1 VDAHDVR
8 LRELLWS
15 CGWMRRALEA
25 ARDVHAPDWLIGA
38 GAIRGLVWDR
48 LHGVADPAPPEDVDL
63 VFFDPASLGPERDEA
78 VRAALAA
85 RAPDLPW
92 DVKNQAAVHLW
103 YPRVFGVEVEPLG
116 SVCDAVATWPE
127 TATAVGVR
135 LTDAGELL
143 VVAPLGLDDLFGLVW
158 RRNPRR
164 VTVAEYRRR
173 LEDKLDRERWPRVAV
188 APLRSAASG

>member
-1 VDAHDVR
+1 
-8 LRELLWS
+8 
-15 CGWMRRALEA
+15 MRRALEA
-25 ARDVHAPDWLIGA
+25 ARDVGPPDWLIGA
-38 GAIRGLVWDR
+38 GAIRRLVWDR

-63 VFFDPASLGPERDEA
+63 VFFDRFALEPEREEA
-78 VRAALAA
+78 VRTALAA

-92 DVKNQAAVHLW
+92 DVKNQAAVHVW
-103 YPRVFGVEVEPLG
+103 YPRVFGVEVEPLR
-116 SVCDAVATWPE
+116 SVRDAVATWPE

-135 LTDAGELL
+135 LTAEGELR

-173 LEDKLDRERWPRVAV
+173 LEAKLDRERWPNVTVATEG
-188 APLRSAASG
+188 AAGALRCAASG